1 MPRLQRD
8 NTDNDATAAAADN
21 DDANDDGDVPI
32 IGVDAYETDDEVRRP
47 TDDEPDNHRHGHLD
61 HVPLGRDGQLSGQA
75 DCTRQGQ
82 VGSRR

>member
-61 HVPLGRDGQLSGQA
+61 HVWS
-75 DCTRQGQ
+75 
-82 VGSRR
+82 S

>member
-47 TDDEPDNHRHGHLD
+47 TDDEPDNH
-61 HVPLGRDGQLSGQA
+61 
-75 DCTRQGQ
+75 
-82 VGSRR
+82 